1 MTGRA
6 SYGTAFA
13 VIEREGVIESSGSP
27 GCGGVTGR
35 AIRAVLAA
43 VAVIAGMAGET
54 ICGRTL
60 KDVIDMAFGTGR
72 AGMLPCQ
79 REGRFAVIECRGL
92 PA

>member
-6 SYGTAFA
+6 SHGSAFA
-13 VIEREGVIESSGSP
+13 MIEREGVIKSSGSP

-43 VAVIAGMAGET
+43 VTVIAGMAGVT
-54 ICGRTL
+54 ICRRTL
-60 KDVIDMAFGTGR
+60 KDVVDMALGTSR
-72 AGMLPCQ
+72 AGMLSGQ
-79 REGRFAVIECRGL
+79 REGRFAVIKGGRL